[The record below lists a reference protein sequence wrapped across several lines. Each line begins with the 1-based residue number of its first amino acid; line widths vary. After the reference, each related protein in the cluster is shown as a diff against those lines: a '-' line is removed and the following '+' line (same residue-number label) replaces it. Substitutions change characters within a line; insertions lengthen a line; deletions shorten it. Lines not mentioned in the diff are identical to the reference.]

1 MHLNK
6 LAYTPTIENRQPRTP
21 KRSEL
26 ILTVCTEFLFGCISW
41 YSTENKSN
49 THTNNCN
56 QCSNYNYMILL
67 QPFSSYTCTNRFF
80 FLNFSNLKYEVSKD
94 QNYKRPNHLVLL
106 YGC

>member
-6 LAYTPTIENRQPRTP
+6 VAYSPTMENRKPGTP

-26 ILTVCTEFLFGCISW
+26 ILTVCTEFLFGCISWYSTEIPSKKKKW

-67 QPFSSYTCTNRFF
+67 QPFSS
-80 FLNFSNLKYEVSKD
+80 
-94 QNYKRPNHLVLL
+94 
-106 YGC
+106 